1 MDASEQNEAMADK
14 NRFLLFFVCCLAY
27 LAIGFHFSIRS
38 NIAENLREIFNGVDQ
53 LNSSK
58 LAGSALAVPFL
69 GYAITIF
76 FVSPFIDA
84 IGMGRLMKLSG
95 LLIVI
100 GSIMVV
106 AAESVASSSQL
117 YWVIWGGMLLV
128 GFGWGLVDT
137 NTNPL
142 VVALY
147 PEDKTHKLNVIH
159 AWWPAGIAVGGLIGM
174 AFGKLDVAWEVKLTV
189 AMIPAAALSAL
200 CFFAKFP
207 LTERAASGVSFG
219 DMFKEVLRKPM
230 FWVWFVCIWFTATAE
245 LAPGQWV
252 DMALSRTVGMS
263 GMWILIYISGLMFV
277 MRHFAGTMVH
287 RLSVVG
293 LLWVSCLLAAFGL
306 WWLSVASNPLTG
318 FLAAT
323 FWGTGVCFM
332 WPTMLGAVN
341 ERYPRSGALGMG
353 LMGTGA
359 TLAIYFFL
367 PVMGR
372 VFDATKIKEAGGEV
386 AFKALKGDALEGVLA
401 TASQTSFR
409 AVAILPAA
417 LLVVFGIIWLYEI
430 KRRVGL
436 KAVSAGSSSATDKA

>member
-1 MDASEQNEAMADK
+1 MVSNEPNRADER
-14 NRFLLFFVCCLAY
+14 NRFLLFFICCLAY

-38 NIAENLREIFNGVDQ
+38 NIAENLREIFNGIDP
-53 LNSSK
+53 LRSSK
-58 LAGSALAVPFL
+58 MLGSALGVPFL
-69 GYAITIF
+69 GYAITLF

-95 LLIVI
+95 VMLVL
-100 GSIMVV
+100 GSVMVV
-106 AAESVASSSQL
+106 AAENVGSSSQL
-117 YWVIWGGMLLV
+117 YWMVWGGMLLV

-147 PEDKTHKLNVIH
+147 PKDKTHKLNVIH

-174 AFGKLDVAWEVKLTV
+174 AFGKLNVAWEAKLVV
-189 AMIPAAALSAL
+189 AMVPAVVLTIL
-200 CFFAKFP
+200 CFLAKFP

-230 FWVWFVCIWFTATAE
+230 FWVWFFCIWFTATAE

-252 DMALSRTVGMS
+252 DMALSRTVGMK
-263 GMWILIYISGLMFV
+263 GLWILIYISGLMFV
-277 MRHFAGTMVH
+277 MRHFAGPMVH

-306 WWLSVASNPLTG
+306 WWLSVAGNPLSA

-323 FWGTGVCFM
+323 FWGVGVCYM
-332 WPTMLGAVN
+332 WPTMLAAVN

-372 VFDATKIKEAGGEV
+372 VFDATKIEEAGGEA
-386 AFKALKGDALEGVLA
+386 AFKALEGGALEGVLA

-409 AVAILPAA
+409 AVAALPAV
-417 LLVVFGIIWLYEI
+417 LLVVFGIIWVYEA
-430 KRRVGL
+430 RRRAKL
-436 KAVSAGSSSATDKA
+436 AAAASAPSSS